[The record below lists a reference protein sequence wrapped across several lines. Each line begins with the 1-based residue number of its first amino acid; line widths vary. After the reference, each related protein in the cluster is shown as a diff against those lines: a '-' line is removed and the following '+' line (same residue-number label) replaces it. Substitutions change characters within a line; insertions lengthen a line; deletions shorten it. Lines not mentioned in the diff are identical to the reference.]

1 MTVNLFDVNYYRALN
16 PDLVRAGLTTDAQLV
31 SHFEKFGANE
41 GRAFSPFVNL
51 DFYRAG
57 NPDLA
62 AAGLNTNLQAFYHL
76 QSYGVADGRRFSYGL
91 NTPFYGAVNPDLAL
105 AGINNNEQRFE
116 HFRAFGLN
124 DGRASAENFNVRYY
138 LDANPDLRAAGF
150 NYLQAFQHYVTSGFR
165 EGRPA
170 VPGGSTPPPPQGEPG
185 NNPGAAFNVDVLTG
199 TRNFNEFVGFN
210 DRDDYYRFSLQLPSA
225 FILSL
230 DSTTAPVGVTL
241 YQDTNGNG
249 QIDSNE
255 YVDDR
260 TVSSGGSTSI
270 SRSLGAG
277 TYYVRLQPDSQGRNT
292 NYSLGLTANNTR
304 DGLIDAGL
312 LNGSRT
318 FTEFVGR
325 TDRQDFYRFVLGSPS
340 NFRLT
345 LNGTT
350 ANVAVTLYVDTNGNG
365 QIDSNEY
372 VDDRTVSSGGSTSIS
387 RTIGAD
393 TYFVVVSTG
402 SSSNSNYTLNL
413 ATV

>member
-1 MTVNLFDVNYYRALN
+1 MTVNLFDVNYYRGTN
-16 PDLVRAGLTTDAQLV
+16 PDLRTAGLTTDTQLV
-31 SHFEKFGANE
+31 DHFLRFGIND
-41 GRAFSPFVNL
+41 GRPFSPFVNL

-62 AAGLNTNLQAFYHL
+62 AGGVNNNLQAFYHL
-76 QSYGVADGRRFSYGL
+76 QSYGIADGRRFSYGL
-91 NTPFYGAVNPDLAL
+91 NVPFYAAVNPDLAL
-105 AGINNNEQRFE
+105 VGINNNEQRFE
-116 HFRAFGLN
+116 HFRSAGIN
-124 DGRASAENFNVRYY
+124 DGRVSAENFNVRYY
-138 LDANPDLRAAGF
+138 LDANPDLRAAGLNF
-150 NYLQAFQHYVTSGFR
+150 AQAFQHYVNYGFR

-230 DSTTAPVGVTL
+230 DSTTANVGVTL

-255 YVDDR
+255 FVDDR
-260 TVSSGGSTSI
+260 TAFSGSTASI
-270 SRSLGAG
+270 SRTLGAG
-277 TYYVRLQPDSQGRNT
+277 TYFVRLQPDSQGRNT

-304 DGLIDAGL
+304 DGLIDGGL

-318 FTEFVGR
+318 FNEFVGR

-350 ANVAVTLYVDTNGNG
+350 ANVGVTLYVDTNGNG
-365 QIDSNEY
+365 QIDSNEF
-372 VDDRTVSSGGSTSIS
+372 VDDRTAFSGGSASFS
-387 RTIGAD
+387 RSLGAD